1 MSSLSL
7 RHIRKV
13 YPARRKAKA
22 KEKNKAVR
30 STADYVAVK
39 DFSMEID
46 DGEFIVFVGPSGCG
60 KSTTLRMIAG
70 LEDISSGELYID
82 GKLMNN
88 VEPRDRD
95 IAMVF
100 QSYALYPHMTSYENI
115 AFGLRMRKI
124 SEIKRDKLGN
134 PVVGIDNEKLAD
146 IRKRIN
152 ASKKDIAR
160 AQKRAAREVSARIKA
175 LKEQYEKS
183 DDARIKEEITARIAA
198 IDIAA
203 ETEARRNAIISDAEK
218 RVEELEKEEKYY
230 SETPVQLYVR
240 RHYTEKEVKEKVEW
254 AANILGIE
262 ELLNSKPS
270 DMSGGQRQ
278 RIALGRAM
286 VRGPKVFLLDEPL
299 SNLDAKLRTAM
310 RSEIVK
316 LHNELGTTFIY
327 VTHDQVEA
335 MTMGTRIVV
344 MKDGIIQQID
354 TPTNLFDFPCNKFVA
369 GFIGT
374 PQMNFFDVRIK
385 REGDKLLTTFVND
398 ETLSFA
404 LEKLH
409 TVEESYLDGEWH
421 DAVMGARGESISIG
435 EEGLTITVNIKEV
448 LGSTTHVFVKMN
460 GKDYIVCL
468 NDRINLMP
476 GNDIK
481 ISFEESKLHFFDK
494 QTENSI
500 LRRDFANPVSHI
512 EKARKDESATLDGKE
527 QSEKK
532 KTKTT
537 AGGNRTKTEKAA
549 AATSPKGSKAAKS
562 SAAKNTKEKKQ

>member
-404 LEKLH
+404 LDKLH

-421 DAVMGARGESISIG
+421 DAVMGARGERSEEQIG
-435 EEGLTITVNIKEV
+435 RA
-448 LGSTTHVFVKMN
+448 HV
-460 GKDYIVCL
+460 
-468 NDRINLMP
+468 
-476 GNDIK
+476 
-481 ISFEESKLHFFDK
+481 
-494 QTENSI
+494 
-500 LRRDFANPVSHI
+500 
-512 EKARKDESATLDGKE
+512 
-527 QSEKK
+527 
-532 KTKTT
+532 
-537 AGGNRTKTEKAA
+537 
-549 AATSPKGSKAAKS
+549 
-562 SAAKNTKEKKQ
+562 

>member
-286 VRGPKVFLLDEPL
+286 VRGPKVLLLDEPL
-299 SNLDAKLRTAM
+299 SNLEAKLRTAM

-404 LEKLH
+404 LDKLH

-537 AGGNRTKTEKAA
+537 AGGSRTKTEKAA

>member
-22 KEKNKAVR
+22 KEKSKTVR
-30 STADYVAVK
+30 ATNDYVAVK
-39 DFSMEID
+39 DFSMEIE

-70 LEDISSGELYID
+70 LEDITSGELYID
-82 GKLMNN
+82 GRLVNN

-100 QSYALYPHMTSYENI
+100 QSYALYPHLTSYENI

-124 SEIKRDKLGN
+124 SEIKRDKMGE
-134 PVVGIDNEKLAD
+134 PVVGIDKAKLAE
-146 IRKRIN
+146 IRKALKTANR
-152 ASKKDIAR
+152 DIQK
-160 AQKRAAREVSARIKA
+160 AQKRATREVTARITG
-175 LKEQYEKS
+175 LKDQAAKS
-183 DDARIKEEITARIAA
+183 DDDDIKAEIERRISEI
-198 IDIAA
+198 DFDA
-203 ETEARRNAIISDAEK
+203 EVEARSASITSDAEK
-218 RVEELEKEEKYY
+218 RVAELEKDESYY
-230 SETPVQLYVR
+230 SSTPVQLYVR
-240 RHYTEKEVKEKVEW
+240 RHYTEKEIKEKVEW
-254 AANILGIE
+254 AAKILGIE
-262 ELLNSKPS
+262 ELLNSKPA

-344 MKDGIIQQID
+344 MKDGIVQQID

-385 REGDKLLTTFVND
+385 REGDGLLTEFANG
-398 ETLSFA
+398 ETLTFA

-409 TVEESYLDGEWH
+409 TVESAYLDGEWH
-421 DAVMGARGESISIG
+421 DVIMGARGESISIAD
-435 EEGLTITVNIKEV
+435 EGLTITVNIKEV

-460 GKDYIVCL
+460 GNDYILCL
-468 NDRINLMP
+468 NDRVNLMP

-481 ISFEESKLHFFDK
+481 IAFTESKLHFFDK
-494 QTENSI
+494 KTENSI
-500 LRRDFANPVSHI
+500 LGREFENPVEHADKTPEASADTAD
-512 EKARKDESATLDGKE
+512 KAVGQPNEN
-527 QSEKK
+527 SEKPVS
-532 KTKTT
+532 KTRRSAESKTATT
-537 AGGNRTKTEKAA
+537 A
-549 AATSPKGSKAAKS
+549 
-562 SAAKNTKEKKQ
+562 KKK

>member
-1 MSSLSL
+1 
-7 RHIRKV
+7 
-13 YPARRKAKA
+13 
-22 KEKNKAVR
+22 
-30 STADYVAVK
+30 
-39 DFSMEID
+39 
-46 DGEFIVFVGPSGCG
+46 
-60 KSTTLRMIAG
+60 
-70 LEDISSGELYID
+70 
-82 GKLMNN
+82 
-88 VEPRDRD
+88 
-95 IAMVF
+95 
-100 QSYALYPHMTSYENI
+100 
-115 AFGLRMRKI
+115 
-124 SEIKRDKLGN
+124 
-134 PVVGIDNEKLAD
+134 
-146 IRKRIN
+146 
-152 ASKKDIAR
+152 
-160 AQKRAAREVSARIKA
+160 
-175 LKEQYEKS
+175 
-183 DDARIKEEITARIAA
+183 
-198 IDIAA
+198 
-203 ETEARRNAIISDAEK
+203 
-218 RVEELEKEEKYY
+218 
-230 SETPVQLYVR
+230 
-240 RHYTEKEVKEKVEW
+240 
-254 AANILGIE
+254 
-262 ELLNSKPS
+262 
-270 DMSGGQRQ
+270 
-278 RIALGRAM
+278 
-286 VRGPKVFLLDEPL
+286 
-299 SNLDAKLRTAM
+299 
-310 RSEIVK
+310 
-316 LHNELGTTFIY
+316 
-327 VTHDQVEA
+327 

>member
-13 YPARRKAKA
+13 YPARRKAKT

-30 STADYVAVK
+30 AVSDYVAVK
-39 DFSMEID
+39 DFSMEIE

-82 GKLMNN
+82 GKLVNN

-134 PVVGIDNEKLAD
+134 PVVGIDTGKLKD
-146 IRKRIN
+146 IRRSISAAKREI
-152 ASKKDIAR
+152 SR
-160 AQKRAAREVSARIKA
+160 AEKRAESEVNARIKG
-175 LKEQYEKS
+175 LKSQIQKNGDESLKQ
-183 DDARIKEEITARIAA
+183 EIESRIAA
-198 IDIAA
+198 IDVAKD
-203 ETEARRNAIISDAEK
+203 TEERKAAIISDAEK
-218 RVEELEKEEKYY
+218 RIAELEKDEKYY
-230 SETPVQLYVR
+230 AETPVQLYVQ
-240 RHYTEKEVKEKVEW
+240 RHYTEKEIKEKVEW
-254 AANILGIE
+254 AAKILGIE

-374 PQMNFFDVRIK
+374 PQMNFFDVKIK
-385 REGDKLLTTFVND
+385 RDGDKLLTTFAND
-398 ETLSFA
+398 ETLSFS

-421 DAVMGARGESISIG
+421 EVVMGARGESIAIAD
-435 EEGLTITVNIKEV
+435 EGLTITVNIKEV
-448 LGSTTHVFVKMN
+448 LGSTTHVFVKLN

-468 NDRINLMP
+468 NERINLMP

-481 ISFEESKLHFFDK
+481 IAFEESKLHFFDK

-500 LRRDFANPVSHI
+500 IGRDFANPVAARE
-512 EKARKDESATLDGKE
+512 EKADKAETADEQT
-527 QSEKK
+527 EKK
-532 KTKTT
+532 PKTASASKERKTT
-537 AGGNRTKTEKAA
+537 KSGAKAQ
-549 AATSPKGSKAAKS
+549 
-562 SAAKNTKEKKQ
+562 KK